1 MIKADFYP
9 TVTTNSVT
17 GSEFTNLLSQVA
29 TTERFPAAYYLGWI
43 APENVPQSLTPGRL
57 TTTPNGDGTST
68 LHFTN
73 DMPKN
78 TNFSCGYLGLYVG
91 IGTAR
96 LPISQLEYTDGAWVA
111 PGKSGSDWYFSFFNK
126 CNVMKTGKY
135 HFAFNFV
142 WGTGATFDDITS
154 WYSAQTYALDGGDAF
169 AKNLLALTDEFA
181 RFGIGYNHY
190 INLGRQHFT
199 RDDGGF
205 ELDAEDGAHIIGYIN
220 GFSAFDNRT
229 SIRNTDNPAFFIDM
243 PGHDAPCVMTG
254 TQNYDNTPTFT
265 LDRLVSGTYD
275 GSYLGLV
282 GVQNDFEV
290 NTADLAALSTLNT
303 QIYLVPNCGYFRR
316 TRFQPFYIQFIKIF
330 NISEIVKMISLQMR
344 ISFTGDDGYILHD
357 TYAPYITEDNEF
369 TATLITGNLENQEF
383 KDKLRPWQYD
393 ITQWEENDYTDKDKP
408 NQESDESEQSIFFNK
423 IIRFFKRRKPKY
435 TQNGEENELIKY
447 GQLINRLADLDDET
461 RLKEED
467 KIYLLRALK
476 DIGDNHYWNESI
488 DNLIKDFNYYF
499 YDDIIEEY
507 EDANGQDINK
517 DSKIFH
523 AGALK
528 NADAGANFVKEEDI
542 VEKYKD
548 IFKVKFPWVIP
559 WLNLNRKSYRTVR
572 GEDKNVDILS
582 DKKELQFTREED
594 SEKKY
599 QQQIRLLMPKNL
611 RKVEVEDLNRN
622 FWVMGQVTS
631 LLGSYL
637 FGDDAII
644 PKTYNAILNEICQLW
659 ENIMYLWIA
668 TAAQSKKKQYTDVHC
683 EVVPINSN
691 SLLNYLK
698 YDSFNHQ
705 IDTRADNNETLKHLS
720 YLVNTYTDSNLFI
733 LLENRVNNYEHSY
746 FSEIQYLLLTYD
758 RNTKTWNY
766 DLNKIFKAY
775 LDKDGFHLR
784 GYTDADIGA
793 QYLYSINQDDDNYYS
808 LSMLEAQ
815 EKSEIQK
822 RKFVT
827 LIRPVYTFSYDFVD
841 GEKQP
846 NLTIKF
852 HDVGRKL
859 VNKNSSTD
867 YCALFYTNQNDINW
881 PSSSIASDIP
891 EAEAVTTSIKMGYYQ
906 GELISKTIYTKQ
918 INWRTES
925 AIYNYITPGMSFSD
939 IKNHVTTNSSD
950 QIYQQLGITNPKETL
965 ENYSAR
971 FDLIRY
977 SVGDGT
983 GISREMIPLA
993 ILTTKQN
1000 GVCEQH
1006 KLYLVKQGKTIS
1018 DASAEDIPYTCAN
1031 PLEMNGSVGKR
1042 CLLGPTYEDNILGKE
1057 NGSIN
1062 NIALYYSAFQV
1073 FNGQHPGAATTTT
1086 NIKNPILNIHST
1098 TDIENPYIIDQF
1110 YLYNMDRYTLLLEM
1124 KEDYNNKNDNHK
1136 KFLRA
1141 AVIWRKTCTVDLEK
1155 GYIYWYDEIKRAGR
1169 LTQSIITLP
1178 EERLDWKCGE
1188 QFPLHVDEDFSYLD
1202 TCTNEMIERAWLKSN
1217 NGIIDF

>member
-1 MIKADFYP
+1 MRGNFNNIYDIDISYIRENYP
-9 TVTTNSVT
+9 NEDDRS
-17 GSEFTNLLSQVA
+17 
-29 TTERFPAAYYLGWI
+29 
-43 APENVPQSLTPGRL
+43 
-57 TTTPNGDGTST
+57 
-68 LHFTN
+68 
-73 DMPKN
+73 
-78 TNFSCGYLGLYVG
+78 
-91 IGTAR
+91 
-96 LPISQLEYTDGAWVA
+96 
-111 PGKSGSDWYFSFFNK
+111 
-126 CNVMKTGKY
+126 
-135 HFAFNFV
+135 AF
-142 WGTGATFDDITS
+142 FDDIIE
-154 WYSAQTYALDGGDAF
+154 YF
-169 AKNLLALTDEFA
+169 KE
-181 RFGIGYNHY
+181 
-190 INLGRQHFT
+190 
-199 RDDGGF
+199 
-205 ELDAEDGAHIIGYIN
+205 
-220 GFSAFDNRT
+220 
-229 SIRNTDNPAFFIDM
+229 RN
-243 PGHDAPCVMTG
+243 
-254 TQNYDNTPTFT
+254 
-265 LDRLVSGTYD
+265 
-275 GSYLGLV
+275 
-282 GVQNDFEV
+282 
-290 NTADLAALSTLNT
+290 
-303 QIYLVPNCGYFRR
+303 
-316 TRFQPFYIQFIKIF
+316 
-330 NISEIVKMISLQMR
+330 
-344 ISFTGDDGYILHD
+344 
-357 TYAPYITEDNEF
+357 
-369 TATLITGNLENQEF
+369 
-383 KDKLRPWQYD
+383 
-393 ITQWEENDYTDKDKP
+393 
-408 NQESDESEQSIFFNK
+408 
-423 IIRFFKRRKPKY
+423 PKY
-435 TQNGEENELIKY
+435 TQNDEGIDPTKY
-447 GQLINRLADLDDET
+447 GQKINSQSDLDDEAK
-461 RLKEED
+461 LKDED
-467 KIYLLRALK
+467 KLYLLRVLK
-476 DIGDNHYWNESI
+476 DIGDNHYWNESV
-488 DNLIKDFNYYF
+488 DDLIKDFNYYF
-499 YDDIIEEY
+499 YDNAIEEY
-507 EDANGQDINK
+507 EDQNGQDINK

-542 VEKYKD
+542 VEKYEN

-572 GEDKNVDILS
+572 GKDKNVDVLS
-582 DKKELQFTREED
+582 NKEELQFTREED
-594 SEKKY
+594 KEKKY
-599 QQQIRLLMPKNL
+599 QQWIRLLMPKNL

-644 PKTYNAILNEICQLW
+644 PKTYNTILNEICQLW

-668 TAAQSKKKQYTDVHC
+668 TVAQSKKKQYTDVHC

-691 SLLNYLK
+691 FLLNYLK

-705 IDTRADNNETLKHLS
+705 IDTRVENNETLRHLS
-720 YLVNTYTDSNLFI
+720 YLVDTYTDSNLFI

-766 DLNKIFKAY
+766 DLNKIFKTY
-775 LDKDGFHLR
+775 LDEDGFHLR
-784 GYTDADIGA
+784 GYTNTDIGA

-827 LIRPVYTFSYDFVD
+827 LIRPVYTFSYDFIN

-852 HDVGRKL
+852 YDVGREL
-859 VNKNSSTD
+859 VNKNSLTD

-881 PSSSIASDIP
+881 PSSSVASDIP
-891 EAEAVTTSIKMGYYQ
+891 EAETVTASIKMGYYQ
-906 GELISKTIYTKQ
+906 GELISKTSYTKQ
-918 INWRTES
+918 INWRTET

-1000 GVCEQH
+1000 GICEQH
-1006 KLYLVKQGKTIS
+1006 KLYLVKQGKTIN
-1018 DASAEDIPYTCAN
+1018 DATAEDIPYTCAN

-1062 NIALYYSAFQV
+1062 SIALYYSAFQV

-1098 TDIENPYIIDQF
+1098 TDIENPYIIDKF

-1141 AVIWRKTCTVDLEK
+1141 AVIWRKTCIVDLEK

-1169 LTQSIITLP
+1169 LSQSIITLP